1 MRRAGAVAA
10 FDVSFPPDWEPSEV
24 PMKARF
30 EEVYPKEIQQKVLAN
45 WKSYG
50 F

>member
-1 MRRAGAVAA
+1 MRLATVER
-10 FDVSFPPDWEPSEV
+10 FPPAWDPADV

-30 EEVYPKEIQQKVLAN
+30 SEVYPEEVQKKVLAN